1 MSTQE
6 MSFWD
11 HLEELRWVLFRIVIA
26 LVVFAVAGFVAMPY
40 IYDDFILGPTRADFF
55 VYEYMCKASQLLP
68 YFPDFCDRSFQMT
81 IQSLNPTSQFFRH
94 LSTSGYLALVLI
106 CPYILFEIW
115 RFISPALYENEKK
128 NIRWVFLFGSIMF
141 FIGCAVGYSLIFPMA
156 FRFLCGYSLSDVIQN
171 IFSLDNY
178 MDLFITLILVMGLV
192 FEMPLIS
199 WLLSQ
204 FGILKRS
211 FFRTYRRHAIVILV
225 IVAAVITPTADPFT
239 LTMVFLPLY
248 GLYELSYFFVKED
261 DKEDDEEPAST
272 EPASETT
279 A

>member
-11 HLEELRWVLFRIVIA
+11 HLEELRWVLFRVVIA
-26 LVVFAVAGFVAMPY
+26 LVVFAVAGFALMPY
-40 IYDDFILGPTRADFF
+40 IYDDFILGPTKADFF
-55 VYEYMCKASQLLP
+55 VYEYMCKASRLLP
-68 YFPDFCDRSFQMT
+68 YFPDFCDDAFRQE
-81 IQSLNPTSQFFRH
+81 IQNLNPTSQFFRH
-94 LSTSGYLALVLI
+94 LSTSGYLAIVLI
-106 CPYILFEIW
+106 CPYILFEVW

-141 FIGCAVGYSLIFPMA
+141 FVGCAVGYCLIFPMA
-156 FRFLCGYSLSDVIQN
+156 FRFLANYSLSDIIQN
-171 IFSLDNY
+171 VFSLDNY
-178 MDLFITLILVMGLV
+178 MDLFITLILVMGFV
-192 FEMPLIS
+192 FEMPLVS

-225 IVAAVITPTADPFT
+225 IIAAIITPTADPFT

-261 DKEDDEEPAST
+261 DKEDDELSASA
-272 EPASETT
+272 PASETT
-279 A
+279 T